1 MLIELVVVV
10 AIYSVMQL
18 IMVPEKHLHL
28 FFKKARAGDNPNAE
42 ERLEEFDNVD
52 NALKEFTRLFEE
64 NNGNQFEPWERDEKF
79 CKKPLKFYPIDMVC
93 ANGDGL
99 RLARPSHRNGCT
111 ASLEKMKVILVCH
124 HLNTT
129 GKRVENLVIIGS
141 GLAGTLKPIPIFVTT
156 TRVRI
161 ASWPRLVESMFPKW
175 RLLLLRSNMF
185 EFTAKQRIF
194 QS

>member
-1 MLIELVVVV
+1 MKFCTTVTFPSATKPDKSTSIV
-10 AIYSVMQL
+10 ISSCYSVMQL

-111 ASLEKMKVILVCH
+111 ASLEKM
-124 HLNTT
+124 
-129 GKRVENLVIIGS
+129 
-141 GLAGTLKPIPIFVTT
+141 
-156 TRVRI
+156 VRI

>member
-1 MLIELVVVV
+1 MSKESGLQRYQIAGTRSETTYLTKMKFCTTVTFPSATKPDKSTSIV
-10 AIYSVMQL
+10 ISSCYSVMQL

-111 ASLEKMKVILVCH
+111 ASLEKM
-124 HLNTT
+124 
-129 GKRVENLVIIGS
+129 
-141 GLAGTLKPIPIFVTT
+141 
-156 TRVRI
+156 VRI